1 MEKLVSIIIPVYN
14 TEEYVEECI
23 KSLVLQTYSNIEI
36 IICDDFSE
44 DNSFMIC
51 KKLSK
56 EDSRIKLLKNCR
68 KKGLSGARN
77 SALDKAKGE
86 YILFVDSD
94 DFVEKD
100 YVDKLVKAC
109 CDDQIC
115 LSICGHNKFDSNHT
129 LKYDL
134 PLKDGIYK
142 SDVLF
147 QPLFFGTLNTKNKS
161 IGAMMWNGCF
171 KAKIIND
178 NNIRFDES
186 IRYAED
192 WLFYA
197 DYLSSTILWGKIG
210 LINMNLYNYR
220 LNEKSLMH
228 TYRVPSK
235 LGVDKGMYI
244 LSSFDQ
250 KMKKKQVDKELYE
263 KYLSKR
269 YLESV
274 IKFAIDLYNPNN
286 KMTPMEKRKF
296 LKYRLFEVKENKNIN
311 KKICSLGR
319 NEKIKYYI
327 YKSKSIFLIS
337 LYAKVYNYMK
347 TKR

>member
-1 MEKLVSIIIPVYN
+1 MGKIMEKLVSIIIPVYN

-161 IGAMMWNGCF
+161 IGAMMWSGCF

-178 NNIRFDES
+178 NNIT
-186 IRYAED
+186 
-192 WLFYA
+192 LCMTKC
-197 DYLSSTILWGKIG
+197 SSTD
-210 LINMNLYNYR
+210 INALFTSLY
-220 LNEKSLMH
+220 
-228 TYRVPSK
+228 T
-235 LGVDKGMYI
+235 
-244 LSSFDQ
+244 
-250 KMKKKQVDKELYE
+250 
-263 KYLSKR
+263 
-269 YLESV
+269 
-274 IKFAIDLYNPNN
+274 KF
-286 KMTPMEKRKF
+286 
-296 LKYRLFEVKENKNIN
+296 NKNS
-311 KKICSLGR
+311 CG
-319 NEKIKYYI
+319 I
-327 YKSKSIFLIS
+327 YLTSI
-337 LYAKVYNYMK
+337 
-347 TKR
+347 